1 MRVDTRRLVLLASAL
16 VLGAAAAAAWNQFD
30 ARADRFARARM
41 AVGGDP
47 VRGARLMAA
56 RGCAACHDIPGIR
69 PSGAQVGPSLEGL
82 ATRPF
87 LAGQI
92 RNRPDHLIAWITDP
106 KGIEPGTAM
115 PDLGITEGEA
125 RDMATYLYAQP

>member
-1 MRVDTRRLVLLASAL
+1 MRTETRWLVIAGIVAVLAA
-16 VLGAAAAAAWNQFD
+16 GAGVAWNQFD

-47 VRGARLMAA
+47 VRGARMISQ

-69 PSGAQVGPSLEGL
+69 PSGAKVGPSLEGL

-92 RNRPDHLIAWITDP
+92 RNRPDHLIRWIMDP
-106 KGIEPGTAM
+106 QAIEPGTAM
-115 PDLGITEGEA
+115 PDLGVGEAEA
-125 RDMATYLYAQP
+125 RDIATYLYAQR

>member
-1 MRVDTRRLVLLASAL
+1 MRTEARRILWVAVLLLLAAGAG
-16 VLGAAAAAAWNQFD
+16 LGWDRFD

-47 VRGARLMAA
+47 VRGGRLLARY
-56 RGCAACHDIPGIR
+56 GCAACHDIPGIR
-69 PSGAQVGPSLEGL
+69 PRGAQVGPSLEGL

-87 LAGQI
+87 LAGQL
-92 RNRPDHLIAWITDP
+92 RNRPDRLIAWITEP
-106 KGIEPGTAM
+106 KTIEPGTAM
-115 PDLGITEGEA
+115 PDLGVSPADA